1 MQEGLEGGKR
11 KGKLYNY
18 TTISKTREITKNK
31 KQQEHHLSE
40 MLYISKI
47 YV

>member
-18 TTISKTREITKNK
+18 TTISKTRKITKNK
-31 KQQEHHLSE
+31 KQEHRLSE

-47 YV
+47 HV